1 MQVPKILIFAGTT
14 EGRKLSELLA
24 ASEIAHTLCVATE
37 YGEIVLKAHPLVTVH
52 RGRMNREE
60 IREYIRNGGF
70 AAVVDATHPYAEA
83 VTANIREALQGLDI
97 PCLRL
102 RRETE
107 TEAESEGIRCFDSS
121 EDCAK
126 ALEKTEG
133 NILLT
138 TGSKELACFCVSD
151 AVKNRL
157 YVRVLPGLESLTL
170 CMEQGISGKRILAL
184 QGPFTAE
191 LNEALLR
198 QYQISVLVTKAS
210 GRAGGYEEK
219 LEAARRTGIPVYV
232 IGPSGADEGLSFA
245 EVCRRLEE
253 LCGHRLLRPVRLEIL
268 LAGMGMGS
276 RNGMTREV
284 WQAIENADILLGAER
299 MLAGLQPRRE
309 KKSFYR
315 AEQIIP
321 YLQKLQ
327 AEDFA
332 LETGKVV
339 ILFSGDSG
347 FYSGCQSLYGALQR
361 EVEAGKLT
369 ASLRILPGIS
379 SVAYLAACIGES
391 YQDGAVFSMHGKKLP
406 NLVRRIGREKKTFLL
421 MSGAEDMRKL
431 GRLLLE
437 AGMSDCEILAGY
449 QLSYPRQQI
458 RRLTPGECCEIRE
471 EGLYTCCI
479 RNPRAAAGKLTHGMA
494 DGAFIRDKVPMTK
507 EEIREVSI
515 CKLRLHQGAVVY
527 DIGSGTGSV
536 AAEIAALSEDIRV
549 YAIERKDEALSLIEK
564 NREKLFL
571 ENLWVVA
578 AQAPEGLD
586 GLPVPTHAFIGGS
599 GGRLKEIL
607 SSLYRCNP
615 HMRIVINAVSL
626 ETVSEL
632 REVLEAYSVENE
644 EMIQMQ
650 VSRVRK
656 AGSYHLQQAEN
667 PVWICAFDFCS
678 GGEERVGRGSNEPQL
693 HCGKEAGV

>member
-37 YGEIVLKAHPLVTVH
+37 YGEVVLKAHPLVTVH
-52 RGRMNREE
+52 RGRMNQEE
-60 IREYIRNGGF
+60 IRELIRAGGF
-70 AAVVDATHPYAEA
+70 AAVVDATHPYAE
-83 VTANIREALQGLDI
+83 VITANIREALRGLDI

-102 RRETE
+102 RRETAM
-107 TEAESEGIRCFDSS
+107 EAQGEGIRCFDSS

-126 ALEKTEG
+126 ALEKIEG

-151 AVKNRL
+151 AVKDRL
-157 YVRVLPGLESLTL
+157 YVRVLPGLESLKL
-170 CMEQGISGKRILAL
+170 CMEQGISGKHILAL
-184 QGPFTAE
+184 QGPFTTQ
-191 LNEALLR
+191 LNEAILR
-198 QYQISVLVTKAS
+198 QYQIGVLVTKAS

-219 LEAARRTGIPVYV
+219 LEAARRIGTLVYV
-232 IGPSGADEGLSFA
+232 IGHVQTEEGLTFA
-245 EVCRRLEE
+245 EVCSRLEA
-253 LCGHRLLRPVRLEIL
+253 LCGRKLPRPAHLEIL

-284 WQAIENADILLGAER
+284 LQAVENADILLGAER
-299 MLAGLQPRRE
+299 MLADFQPRRE
-309 KKSFYR
+309 KKPFYR
-315 AEQIIP
+315 AQEIIP

-332 LETGKVV
+332 LETGRVV

-347 FYSGCQSLYGALQR
+347 FYSGCQSLYAALRR
-361 EVEAGKLT
+361 EVEAGNLT

-391 YQDGAVFSMHGKKLP
+391 YQDGAVCSMHGKKLP
-406 NLVRRIGREKKTFLL
+406 NLVRRLRREKKTFLL

-431 GRLLLE
+431 GKLLLE
-437 AGMSDCEILAGY
+437 AGMTDCEILAGY
-449 QLSYPRQQI
+449 QLSYPQQQI
-458 RRLTPGECCEIRE
+458 YRLTPGECCEIRE

-479 RNPRAAAGKLTHGMA
+479 KNPHAAAGELTHGMA
-494 DGAFIRDKVPMTK
+494 DGAFIRDRVPMTK
-507 EEIREVSI
+507 EEVREVSI

-549 YAIERKDEALSLIEK
+549 YAIERKAEAVSLIEK

-571 ENLWVVA
+571 ENLSVIA
-578 AQAPEGLD
+578 AQAPEGLE
-586 GLPVPTHAFIGGS
+586 GLPTPTHAFIGGS

-607 SSLYRCNP
+607 SALQRRNP
-615 HMRIVINAVSL
+615 HMRIVINAVTL
-626 ETVSEL
+626 ETVGEL
-632 REVLEAYSVENE
+632 REVLQQYPVENE
-644 EMIQMQ
+644 EMVQMQ

-656 AGSYHLQQAEN
+656 AGGYHLQQAEN
-667 PVWICAFDFCS
+667 PVWICAFDFRS
-678 GGEERVGRGSNEPQL
+678 S
-693 HCGKEAGV
+693 KEAREQ